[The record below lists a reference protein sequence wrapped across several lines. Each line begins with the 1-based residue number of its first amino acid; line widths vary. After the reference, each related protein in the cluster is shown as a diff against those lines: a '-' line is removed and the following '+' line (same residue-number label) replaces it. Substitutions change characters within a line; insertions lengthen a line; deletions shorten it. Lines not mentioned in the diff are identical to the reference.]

1 MRVKLIAVDMDGTF
15 LSDAGYYDRER
26 FEKQYRKMKE
36 NGIKFVVASGN
47 QYFQLRSFFSEFADE
62 LTYVAENGA
71 YIISDGKELFAA
83 EIPEKETKA
92 IIDKISGMP
101 AVNMVVCGK
110 KSAYVKEETS
120 EEFFKYANRYYHKLL
135 RCSDIKSID
144 DQIFK
149 FALNCPV
156 EMVKEVQNELNEL
169 IGHILTPT
177 ASGHGDI
184 DLILPGI
191 NKAHGLKILQEKWG
205 ISENEILAFGDSGND
220 LEMLAHAYYSYAMEN
235 GSEEAKKTA
244 RFTAPSNNE
253 NGVLD
258 IIDKYIEM

>member
-1 MRVKLIAVDMDGTF
+1 MRIKLIAVDMDGTF
-15 LSDAGYYDRER
+15 LSDTGNYDRER
-26 FEKQYRKMKE
+26 FGKQYGKMKE
-36 NGIKFVVASGN
+36 NGVKFVVASGN
-47 QYFQLRSFFSEFADE
+47 QYYQLRSFFSSFADE

-71 YIISDGKELFAA
+71 YIISEGKEIFAA
-83 EIPEKETKA
+83 EIPRKETEA
-92 IIDKISGMP
+92 VIDKIAGMP

-120 EEFFKYANRYYHKLL
+120 DEFFRYANRYYHKLL
-135 RCSDIKSID
+135 RSTDIKSVD
-144 DQIFK
+144 DRIFK
-149 FALNCPV
+149 FALNCPA
-156 EMVKEVQNELNEL
+156 EMVKTVQNELNGL

-220 LEMLAHAYYSYAMEN
+220 LEMLAHAHYSYAMEN
-235 GSEEAKKTA
+235 GSEEVKKTA
-244 RFTAPSNNE
+244 RFTAPSNNK
-253 NGVLD
+253 NGVLE
-258 IIDKYIEM
+258 IIDKYI

>member
-1 MRVKLIAVDMDGTF
+1 MGVKLIAVDMDGTF
-15 LSDAGYYDRER
+15 LSDTGNYDRER
-26 FEKQYRKMKE
+26 FKKQYMKMKE
-36 NGIKFVVASGN
+36 SGIRFVVASGN
-47 QYFQLRSFFSEFADE
+47 QYYQLHSFFPEFADE

-71 YIISDGKELFAA
+71 YIISEGKELFAA
-83 EIPEKETKA
+83 EIPRKETEA
-92 IIDKISGMP
+92 IIDKISEMP

-110 KSAYVKEETS
+110 KSAYVKIETS
-120 EEFFKYANRYYHKLL
+120 DDFFRYANRYYHKLL
-135 RCSDIKSID
+135 RTTDIKSVD

-156 EMVKEVQNELNEL
+156 EIVKEVQEELNSL

-205 ISENEILAFGDSGND
+205 ISETEILAFGDSGND

-235 GSEEAKKTA
+235 GNEMVKKTA
-244 RFTAPSNNE
+244 RFTAPSNND

-258 IIDKYIEM
+258 IIDEYI

>member
-1 MRVKLIAVDMDGTF
+1 MGIKLIAVDMDGTF
-15 LSDAGYYDRER
+15 LSETGSYDRER
-26 FEKQYRKMKE
+26 FTNQYAKMKE
-36 NGIKFVVASGN
+36 NGIRFVVASGN
-47 QYFQLRSFFSEFADE
+47 QYYQLRSFFPEFADE

-71 YIISDGKELFAA
+71 YIISEGKELFAA
-83 EIPEKETKA
+83 EIPRKETEA
-92 IIDKISGMP
+92 IIDKISEMS

-110 KSAYVKEETS
+110 KSAYVKMETS
-120 EEFFKYANRYYHKLL
+120 DEFFRYANRYYHKLL
-135 RCSDIKSID
+135 KTQDIKGVD

-156 EMVKEVQNELNEL
+156 EIVEEVQSELCEL

-191 NKAHGLKILQEKWG
+191 NKAHGLSILQKKWG

-235 GSEEAKKTA
+235 GSDEAKKTA
-244 RFTAPSNNE
+244 RFIAPSNNE
-253 NGVLD
+253 NGVLE
-258 IIDKYIEM
+258 IIDRYI